1 MNRAMLD
8 MFMRAENVP
17 GGLKTA
23 VKELNAKTSQWGEQG
38 SVKKSFAESEVK
50 RLKTQIYEMAR
61 RYYEQQAAELRQRKA
76 DTEAKWRQ
84 NKTTWSSYT
93 QQERDEAEFAARMM
107 GKQELQQVLA
117 QIAGASDP
125 GDAVAGLT
133 AERARAVML
142 EGKSRGEKTADQAFR
157 NMERHGLSLA
167 AFDHPELCYL
177 ENMAAEY
184 EQTPPNII
192 RVQHETRG
200 EDMPVEIDQ
209 LIDIESLDS
218 LAG

>member
-8 MFMRAENVP
+8 QFMQAENVP

-23 VKELNAKTSQWGEQG
+23 IHELNAKTAQWGEQG

-61 RYYEQQAAELRQRKA
+61 RHYEQQAAELRQRKA

-84 NKTTWSSYT
+84 NKTTWPTHT
-93 QQERDEAEFAARMM
+93 QQERDEAEFSARMM
-107 GKQELQQVLA
+107 DKGTLQQQLA

-125 GDAVAGLT
+125 GDAVANLT
-133 AERARAVML
+133 AEKARAIML
-142 EGKSRGEKTADQAFR
+142 EGKNRGEKTADAAYANVQ
-157 NMERHGLSLA
+157 RHGLSLA
-167 AFDHPELCYL
+167 AFDHPELAYL
-177 ENMAAEY
+177 EGMAAEY
-184 EQTPPNII
+184 EQTPPNVV

-200 EDMPVEIDQ
+200 DDMPVELDM
-209 LIDIESLDS
+209 LIDTESLDN